1 MLRRVRERKN
11 GNLDR
16 DWGFQFH
23 PSLVQLD
30 HIDQLPTL
38 GIRKG
43 SRHDDSK
50 PFADPDSYLN
60 VMDLNECLRH
70 VKLSHFFS

>member
-1 MLRRVRERKN
+1 MVMYVGHVYPTSVIN
-11 GNLDR
+11 CQP
-16 DWGFQFH
+16 GF
-23 PSLVQLD
+23 LAG
-30 HIDQLPTL
+30 TCC

-70 VKLSHFFS
+70 VKLSHIFS